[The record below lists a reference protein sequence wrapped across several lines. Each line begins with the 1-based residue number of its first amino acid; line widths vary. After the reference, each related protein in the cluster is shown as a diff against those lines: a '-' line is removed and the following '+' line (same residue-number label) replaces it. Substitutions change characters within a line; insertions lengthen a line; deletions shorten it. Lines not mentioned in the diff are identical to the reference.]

1 MALTLEKVM
10 KKQLAAKR
18 QQGGFTLIELMMV
31 VAIIGILAAIGYPS
45 YINSIIKSN
54 RAAAQ
59 SHLMDMAQAQQKYFN
74 DARAFGAK
82 DDLNITEPDRVSASY
97 DVAVTPVVVHRH
109 LYHHRDTQ
117 GRFTQVGDGI
127 LLIDNSGNETRG
139 GDAW

>member
-1 MALTLEKVM
+1 M

-18 QQGGFTLIELMMV
+18 RQGGFTLIELMMV

-74 DARAFGAK
+74 DARTFGAK
-82 DDLNITEPDRVSASY
+82 DDLNITEPDRVTASY
-97 DVAVTPVVVHRH
+97 DVVVTPVVGPPP
-109 LYHHRDTQ
+109 T
-117 GRFTQVGDGI
+117 FTITATPKAGSRQVGDGI
-127 LLIDNSGNETRG
+127 LLIDNTGTKTRG
-139 GDAW
+139 GEAW

>member
-1 MALTLEKVM
+1 MKNELTAT
-10 KKQLAAKR
+10 QR
-18 QQGGFTLIELMMV
+18 QGGFTLIELMMV

-45 YINSIIKSN
+45 YLNSIIKSN

-97 DVAVTPVVVHRH
+97 DVTVTPVVGPPP
-109 LYHHRDTQ
+109 T
-117 GRFTQVGDGI
+117 FTITATPKAGSRQVGDGI
-127 LLIDNSGNETRG
+127 LLIDNSGTKTRG
-139 GDAW
+139 GEAW